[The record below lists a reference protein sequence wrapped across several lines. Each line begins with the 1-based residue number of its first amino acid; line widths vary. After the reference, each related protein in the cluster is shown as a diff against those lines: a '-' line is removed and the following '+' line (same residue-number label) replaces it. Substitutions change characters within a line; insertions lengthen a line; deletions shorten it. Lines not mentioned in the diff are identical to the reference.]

1 MINAELIKDYD
12 QEKLEKAVQAMKAS
26 GWSDET
32 INDYLAR
39 VAQTRAVLKA
49 LTEDMKEGET

>member
-1 MINAELIKDYD
+1 MINTEPMKDYD
-12 QEKLEKAVQAMKAS
+12 QEKLEKAIQAMKAS

-39 VAQTRAVLKA
+39 VTQTRAVLKA
-49 LTEDMKEGET
+49 LMEDMKEENT

>member
-1 MINAELIKDYD
+1 MINTELMKDYD
-12 QEKLEKAVQAMKAS
+12 QEKLEKAIQAMKAS

-49 LTEDMKEGET
+49 LTGDIKEENT

>member
-1 MINAELIKDYD
+1 MINTELMKDYD
-12 QEKLEKAVQAMKAS
+12 KEKLEKAVEAMKAS
-26 GWSDET
+26 GWSDEA

-49 LTEDMKEGET
+49 LEEGMKGENT

>member
-1 MINAELIKDYD
+1 MINTELMKDYD
-12 QEKLEKAVQAMKAS
+12 QEKLEKAIQAMKAS

-49 LTEDMKEGET
+49 LTGDMKEENT